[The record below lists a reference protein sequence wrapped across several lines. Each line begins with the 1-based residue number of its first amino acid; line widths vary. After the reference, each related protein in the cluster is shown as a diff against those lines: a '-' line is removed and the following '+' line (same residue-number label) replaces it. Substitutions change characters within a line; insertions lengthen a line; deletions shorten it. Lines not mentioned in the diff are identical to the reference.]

1 MPKNNKNKGTNQHTT
16 KSTAN
21 MDVTQTLNNTINT
34 TEILGQ
40 TREILYGNP
49 SLFTNQ
55 NLICDI
61 ENSHGAPSTRQCQE
75 QGHTMHSNM
84 CPPSVYPMLGQPQH
98 NQHYGTFHNGAQSAS
113 IHNPYFGSVQTT
125 DSNSFPPWAINL
137 CNQMTR
143 IQSTLDMHT
152 NRWKSIET
160 LIVSQTE
167 KLTQLEQTVS
177 EIPDLKRKMENAN
190 TNVKSLQTDVKT
202 LSAKMAEY
210 DLSIQQ
216 YSDMCDDI
224 TGNNND
230 FEKSLSNVEQEIGR
244 LHCAHDEVTTK
255 LNHTEERVTD
265 VQWRGM
271 RENLLFIGIKE
282 ATNYATEGKTVSR

>member
-21 MDVTQTLNNTINT
+21 MDVRQTLNKTINT

-49 SLFTNQ
+49 SLFTSQ

-84 CPPSVYPMLGQPQH
+84 CPPAVYPMLGQPQQ
-98 NQHYGTFHNGAQSAS
+98 NQHNGTFHNGAQSTS
-113 IHNPYFGSVQTT
+113 IHNPSFGCVQTT
-125 DSNSFPPWAINL
+125 DSNSFPPWAVNL

-152 NRWKSIET
+152 NRWK
-160 LIVSQTE
+160 
-167 KLTQLEQTVS
+167 
-177 EIPDLKRKMENAN
+177 
-190 TNVKSLQTDVKT
+190 
-202 LSAKMAEY
+202 
-210 DLSIQQ
+210 
-216 YSDMCDDI
+216 
-224 TGNNND
+224 
-230 FEKSLSNVEQEIGR
+230 
-244 LHCAHDEVTTK
+244 
-255 LNHTEERVTD
+255 
-265 VQWRGM
+265 
-271 RENLLFIGIKE
+271 
-282 ATNYATEGKTVSR
+282 